1 MWNLCA
7 IGAQILR
14 AADCKPFC
22 RKNLR
27 FFRQA
32 KAAAF
37 RRWKAAAFFLPSPGE
52 HRERERI
59 DAHVEKHRRPDRA
72 RLLIAER
79 ERDRDLIIFGIRD
92 VLCEVE
98 RLEEQ
103 EKEMLEKVKHEVVR
117 FD

>member
-1 MWNLCA
+1 MTEKDKRVLKYAIDNLIARENNLCE
-7 IGAQILR
+7 GS
-14 AADCKPFC
+14 CKSNPT
-22 RKNLR
+22 
-27 FFRQA
+27 
-32 KAAAF
+32 
-37 RRWKAAAFFLPSPGE
+37 
-52 HRERERI
+52 HR
-59 DAHVEKHRRPDRA
+59 
-72 RLLIAER
+72 AER